1 MSRSAPVWPALLG
14 LGRAPLDIFCCTNAV
29 NYTVAVKGV
38 LAQRPRPAVLLVETR
53 RFRPLPVPGV
63 WQWRLS
69 VGSLRL
75 LNLLTLRARLGTVFV
90 PHQKVSR
97 RFAPLLARAQAVA
110 YLDDGL
116 DTLRLTPRNFDLA
129 ALPPGRSYFSFSDY
143 DTLPPWLGAMQVQA
157 VCALADMVGLSPQP
171 ALDLAP
177 FSHVFIESPGLDPRA
192 LATALGVAGPQVLV
206 IRHPIEAKRGPL
218 PTGCTVVLGN
228 SIDTEGSLLT
238 ARGKVLCFGET
249 MAYVFA
255 RHGGLAAHNTIW
267 LQLGDAQWRNLHALG
282 SLTPVD
288 MPGVAGR
295 LGLLQPAA

>member
-1 MSRSAPVWPALLG
+1 MSAGVSVWPALVG
-14 LGRAPLDIFCCTNAV
+14 LGGRRLDVFCCTNAV

-38 LAQRPRPAVLLVETR
+38 LAREPRPAVLLAETR
-53 RFRPLPVPGV
+53 RFKPLPVPGV

-75 LNLLTLRARLGTVFV
+75 LNLLTLHTRLGTVHV

-97 RFAPLLARAQAVA
+97 RFAPLLARAQDVA

-116 DTLRLTPRNFDLA
+116 DTLRLAPRNFDLA
-129 ALPPGRSYFSFSDY
+129 ALPPGRRYYSFSDY
-143 DTLPPWLGAMQVQA
+143 ATLPPWLGTLQVQG
-157 VCALADMVGLSPQP
+157 VCALADMAGLSTQP
-171 ALDLAP
+171 VLDLAP
-177 FSHVFIESPGLDPRA
+177 FTHVFVESPGLDPQA
-192 LATALGVAGPQVLV
+192 LAGALGVAGPQVLV

-218 PTGCTVVLGN
+218 PAGCTVVVGN
-228 SIDTEGSLLT
+228 TIDTERSLLT

-267 LQLGDAQWRNLHALG
+267 LQLADAQWGNLHALG

-288 MPGVAGR
+288 LPGVAGR
-295 LGLLQPAA
+295 LGMLQPAA